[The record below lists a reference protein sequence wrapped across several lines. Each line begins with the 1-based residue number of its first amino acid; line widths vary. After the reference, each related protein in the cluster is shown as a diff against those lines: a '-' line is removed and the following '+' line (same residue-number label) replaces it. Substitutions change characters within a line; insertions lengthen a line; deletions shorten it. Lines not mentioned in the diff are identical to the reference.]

1 MKSLL
6 VAAAF
11 ACSLSPVYADE
22 ISDTLQSALDAYTDG
37 DVAYALEELEYA
49 RQQMMA
55 LKQDAL
61 TQFLPEAPEGY
72 TREVNTEMNAGLA
85 LMGGG
90 YGAEASY
97 IAESGDSFTIQ
108 LLADN
113 PMIAG
118 LGALISNAA
127 AYGAKIERV
136 GRQKFMVQD
145 GEAQALMNGRI
156 LIKAEGGDMATMLA
170 LLETIDYGAL
180 GAFGN

>member
-1 MKSLL
+1 MKTFLA
-6 VAAAF
+6 AAAF
-11 ACSLSPVYADE
+11 ALATSPLCADE

-49 RQQMMA
+49 KQQMMA

-61 TQFLPEAPEGY
+61 TRFLPEAPEGY
-72 TREVNTEMNAGLA
+72 TREVNTDMNAGLA

-90 YGAEASY
+90 VGAEAAY
-97 IAESGDSFTIQ
+97 IDGSGESFTVQ

-113 PMIAG
+113 PMVAG
-118 LGALISNAA
+118 MGALISNAA

-145 GEAQALMNGRI
+145 GAAQALLNGRI

-170 LLETIDYGAL
+170 LLETIDYAAL
-180 GAFGN
+180 GSFGN